1 MYSYLIGTTFL
12 KSMNPYFRKHVLDT
26 LNPREYFYL
35 NTFFVFILMILVF
48 FLFETKKSVKE
59 MFSNYKKL
67 EHSHFSCIFIISLLA
82 VASSILLYEL
92 DKNHNTP
99 LINNILL
106 KTGSVIVL
114 ILVGLFIFGEKY
126 TWKQIIGIIL
136 TCIGI
141 YLVMRE

>member
-12 KSMNPYFRKHVLDT
+12 KSMNPYFRKHILDT

-35 NTFFVFILMILVF
+35 NTIFVFILMILVF
-48 FLFETKKSVKE
+48 LFFETKKSTKE
-59 MFSNYKKL
+59 MISNYQKL
-67 EHSHFSCIFIISLLA
+67 EHSHFACIFIISFLL
-82 VASSILLYEL
+82 VASSLLLYEL

-114 ILVGLFIFGEKY
+114 IVIGVFMFGEKY
-126 TWKQIIGIIL
+126 NWKQITGIIL
-136 TCIGI
+136 TCMGI
-141 YLVMRE
+141 YLVMQK